1 MVVVGT
7 DCLPATDHLISERH
21 LLVLLMWCYAI
32 KSFWQREEVSDR
44 SSSTGSKGIQI
55 RSAWQRRHAADRF
68 ARNDRSPATSHWIWP
83 ATLDAG
89 IRKVCENA
97 PGLINKLFTC
107 LDTDDDELV
116 TRWQQEHVIYDFN
129 YSRLISHPHPQETVP
144 MNFAST
150 LVFWFCV
157 SVP

>member
-1 MVVVGT
+1 
-7 DCLPATDHLISERH
+7 
-21 LLVLLMWCYAI
+21 MWCYAI

-55 RSAWQRRHAADRF
+55 RSAWQRRHAADGF
-68 ARNDRSPATSHWIWP
+68 ARNDRSPATSHWICP

-89 IRKVCENA
+89 IRKVCENV
-97 PGLINKLFTC
+97 PRLINKLFTC

-129 YSRLISHPHPQETVP
+129 YSRLISRPHPPKKLSEWILHP
-144 MNFAST
+144 LLDFDSMFEGRRIKI
-150 LVFWFCV
+150 
-157 SVP
+157 SVIMGEFNGE